1 MKSSRVVRRL
11 ILNELPISGL
21 SITSLML
28 TAETESLFHGGLRPE
43 GTELS
48 GSLGARMK
56 LDSSGRLEQRQP
68 SAIPKYLSRKNSP
81 LGERSGSRRGARV
94 LAHCPAPARTRRASK
109 QKIATEFVSYS
120 VSGTK
125 GLLE

>member
-81 LGERSGSRRGARV
+81 LGERKDCSNESARHDFHVPGPRRS
-94 LAHCPAPARTRRASK
+94 RTRFICSDASRSA
-109 QKIATEFVSYS
+109 QA
-120 VSGTK
+120 GRCRN
-125 GLLE
+125 